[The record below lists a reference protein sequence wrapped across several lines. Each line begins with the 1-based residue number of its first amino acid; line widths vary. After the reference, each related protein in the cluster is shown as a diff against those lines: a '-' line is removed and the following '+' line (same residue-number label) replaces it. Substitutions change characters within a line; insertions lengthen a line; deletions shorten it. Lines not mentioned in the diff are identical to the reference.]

1 MTSRDRQRA
10 KGRGRASRGKPGRRE
25 PTLPDSGPQLT
36 FEQQPSKDAPPGTES
51 VALGVTVPP
60 GTQVRLTVEAAR
72 PGEWPRVIF
81 QHTLGEGQ
89 PMAVGAG
96 RSDSSEV
103 PSHDTHRHPHPA
115 SAAGPA
121 GQTRQHGF
129 GARIRAAWAA
139 VFRSGPERSLT
150 PALELTLLALS
161 LGVYIAVR
169 LYRLADYPIYF
180 FTDEAVQTVL
190 AADFLRDGFRDFLG
204 HYFPTYFQNVY
215 EFNLNLSVYA
225 QLLPLVVFGKSV
237 FVTRLT
243 AMLLTIPGA
252 IAVGLILRDFFHAR
266 YPWIGILIFSAA
278 PAWFL
283 HSRTAFETSL
293 MVSFYACFLYS
304 YLLYRLRSPRYLYLA
319 LVFAAA
325 VFYTYGPGEIIILG
339 TGLLL
344 LLSDAR
350 YHWAQRKT
358 LALGLLLGI
367 VLALPYLRF
376 RVQLPEKH
384 AEFLRLLDSAW
395 VKDLP
400 LSEKLR
406 TSLGFYLFG
415 LSPKYW
421 FFANTH
427 DLGRHVMG
435 RHANLMT
442 WTFPFVVAGIVL
454 ALRRFRQ
461 PEYRAVLAC
470 MLAIPLGGIVVGV
483 GITRLLS
490 MVVPASILCAL
501 AIDAAARWL
510 APRLKPVVAGILL
523 FVLLSLVNVLL
534 MRDALVNGPVWN
546 RNYGMDIPYGGPQ
559 VFGAVEQLLQKEP
572 GTRVSVSPT
581 WANGVDVLRRFFLPD
596 DALVD
601 VANADQYLI
610 EPMPLDE
617 HQVFVLTRAEYTRL
631 LDDPKITD
639 LRVERTIPYPDGTIG
654 FYFVR
659 MAYSPKAPAIF
670 DREREQRARPILES
684 LTLDGQQVEIAHSR
698 FDSGSIGHVF
708 DGDPYTLARGM
719 EANPLLLE
727 VAFPSPRALAGLE
740 LTTGSMDVGLT
751 AELYPADGGEPTVL
765 VQEYTGLPNDPTVS
779 LAFPPDLGLLSRVRL
794 LIADLNAS
802 SPAKVHVR
810 ELVFE

>member
-1 MTSRDRQRA
+1 MTPARKPIRTRSPRPHRTRDRAQ
-10 KGRGRASRGKPGRRE
+10 PQ
-25 PTLPDSGPQLT
+25 PDDGPQLT
-36 FEQQPSKDAPPGTES
+36 FDRQSPDEAPAGSETYQ
-51 VALGVTVPP
+51 LGVTVPP

-81 QHTLGEGQ
+81 QHALGEGQ
-89 PMAVGAG
+89 PMTVEAG
-96 RSDSSEV
+96 RPDSGEGH
-103 PSHDTHRHPHPA
+103 SHEAYGLLRPA
-115 SAAGPA
+115 PAAGRA
-121 GQTRQHGF
+121 GQPRQHGF
-129 GARIRAAWAA
+129 GSRIRAAWPA
-139 VFRSGPERSLT
+139 VFRSRPERSLT
-150 PALELTLLALS
+150 PALELALLALS
-161 LGVYIAVR
+161 LGVYLAVR

-225 QLLPLVVFGKSV
+225 QLLPLVLFGKSV
-237 FVTRLT
+237 FITRFT
-243 AMLLTIPGA
+243 AVLLTIPGA
-252 IAVGLILRDFFHAR
+252 LAVGLILRDFFHAR
-266 YPWIGILIFSAA
+266 YPWIGILVFSAA

-304 YLLYRLRSPRYLYLA
+304 YLLYRLRSPKYLYLA

-344 LLSDAR
+344 MLSDAR

-358 LALGLLLGI
+358 LAFGLLLGI

-415 LSPKYW
+415 LSPRYW
-421 FFANTH
+421 FLANTH
-427 DLGRHVMG
+427 DLARHVMG
-435 RHANLMT
+435 RYGNLMT
-442 WTFPFVVAGIVL
+442 WTLPFVLAGVVL
-454 ALRRFRQ
+454 ALRRIRQ

-470 MLAIPLGGIVVGV
+470 LLAIPLGGVVVGV

-490 MVVPASILCAL
+490 MVVPASILCAV
-501 AIDAAARWL
+501 AIDAAAQWL
-510 APRLKPVVAGILL
+510 SPRLKPVVAGILL
-523 FVLLSLVNVLL
+523 FVLLSLANVMLL
-534 MRDALVNGPVWN
+534 RDALVDGPRWN
-546 RNYGMDIPYGGPQ
+546 RNYGMAIPFGGPQ
-559 VFGAVEQLLQKEP
+559 VFEAVEQLLQEEP
-572 GTRVSVSPT
+572 GTRVLVSPT

-596 DALVD
+596 EAPVE

-610 EPMPLDE
+610 EPLPLDE
-617 HQVFVLTRAEYTRL
+617 HLVFVLTREEYARL
-631 LDDPKITD
+631 LGDPKITN
-639 LRVERTIPYPDGTIG
+639 LRVERTIPYPDGTTG

-659 MAYSPKAPAIF
+659 MAYSPEAPAIF
-670 DREREQRARPILES
+670 NREREERSRPVFES
-684 LTLDGQQVEIAHSR
+684 LMLDGQQVQIAHSHL
-698 FDSGSIGHVF
+698 DSGNIGHVF

-727 VAFPSPRALAGLE
+727 VTFPSPRALAGLE
-740 LTTGSMDVGLT
+740 LTTGSMDVGLK
-751 AELYPADGGEPTVL
+751 AELYPADGSEPAVIS
-765 VQEYTGLPNDPTVS
+765 QEFTGLPNDPTVS
-779 LAFPPDLGLLSRVRL
+779 LAFPPDLGPLSRVRL
-794 LIADLNAS
+794 QITDLNS
-802 SPAKVHVR
+802 SGPAKVHLR

>member
-1 MTSRDRQRA
+1 MTPARKPIRA
-10 KGRGRASRGKPGRRE
+10 RSPRPHRTRNRAQPQ
-25 PTLPDSGPQLT
+25 PDDGPQLT
-36 FEQQPSKDAPPGTES
+36 FDRQSPGEAPAGSETYQ
-51 VALGVTVPP
+51 LGVTVPP

-81 QHTLGEGQ
+81 QHALGEGQ
-89 PMAVGAG
+89 PMAVEAG
-96 RSDSSEV
+96 RPDSGQG
-103 PSHDTHRHPHPA
+103 PSLDAADHQRPA
-115 SAAGPA
+115 LAAGLGGQPA
-121 GQTRQHGF
+121 RNRV
-129 GARIRAAWAA
+129 GARIRAAWATA
-139 VFRSGPERSLT
+139 LRSRPQRSLT
-150 PALELTLLALS
+150 PALELALLALS
-161 LGVYIAVR
+161 LGVYVAVR

-225 QLLPLVVFGKSV
+225 QLIPLVLFGKSV
-237 FVTRLT
+237 FITRLT

-252 IAVGLILRDFFHAR
+252 LAVGLILRDFFRAR
-266 YPWIGILIFSAA
+266 YPWIGILVFSAA

-304 YLLYRLRSPRYLYLA
+304 YLLYRLRSPKYLYLA

-325 VFYTYGPGEIIILG
+325 VFYTYGPGEIIIVG

-344 LLSDAR
+344 VLSDAR

-400 LSEKLR
+400 LSEKLKS
-406 TSLGFYLFG
+406 SLGFYLLG

-427 DLGRHVMG
+427 DLARHVMG
-435 RHANLMT
+435 RYGNLMT
-442 WTFPFVVAGIVL
+442 WTLPFVVAGIVI
-454 ALRRFRQ
+454 ALRHFRQ

-470 MLAIPLGGIVVGV
+470 MLAIPLGGVVVGV

-510 APRLKPVVAGILL
+510 VPRPKPAVAGILV
-523 FVLLSLVNVLL
+523 FVLLSLVNVFLL
-534 MRDALVNGPVWN
+534 RDALVNGPEWN

-559 VFGAVEQLLQKEP
+559 VFEAVQQLLQEEP
-572 GTRVSVSPT
+572 GTRVFVSPT
-581 WANGVDVLRRFFLPD
+581 WANGVDILKRFFLPD
-596 DALVD
+596 DAPVD

-610 EPMPLDE
+610 EPMPLDD
-617 HQVFVLTRAEYTRL
+617 HMVFVLTREEYARL
-631 LDDPKITD
+631 LGDPKITD
-639 LRVERTIPYPDGTIG
+639 LRVGSTIPYPDGSAG

-659 MAYSPKAPAIF
+659 MAYSPEAPGIF
-670 DREREQRARPILES
+670 NREREERAQPVIES
-684 LTLDGQQVEIAHSR
+684 LTLDGQQVEVTHSR
-698 FDSGSIGHVF
+698 LDSGSIGHVF

-719 EANPLLLE
+719 EANPFVME

-751 AELYPADGGEPTVL
+751 AELYPADGGEPAVL
-765 VQEYTGLPNDPTVS
+765 VQEYTGLPDDPTVS
-779 LAFPPDLGLLSRVRL
+779 LAFPPDLGPLSRVRL
-794 LIADLNAS
+794 LITDLNS
-802 SPAKVHVR
+802 SGPAKVHVR